1 MKLNTTKRYYA
12 MLAVLLLTV
21 VASFADTARVDSMLA
36 AYDKASV
43 HSTRL
48 RVANQFFALLEAD
61 DFLDEHLTFGAD
73 VHPDTLN
80 EQLYYWAA
88 EYYYDAQQYAAA
100 LDYGFRALPL
110 CEAGHNTTMLCDCQ
124 NLVAITYIRLGDSP
138 NAARYAKQC
147 YATAQQLD
155 DPDALSSVLNTLAA
169 IYIGA
174 NLPREAEQYVLRG
187 IDYCR
192 QAGNQGRLGILY
204 GMASEA
210 YHAMGQQEK
219 ALDYAQQALAIEQQL
234 GRKDKEAIRLT
245 QMAEALTGLARFDEA
260 REALQRAIPQLQQD
274 QNYHSL
280 GIACNKMGEL
290 LLNDRNPSEALQYF
304 TVAQQIF
311 SQVGD
316 PYNEVHAQ
324 LGLYN
329 CLKDSAPQEAMP
341 HLERYNA
348 LRDTIYAREV
358 ADSMAMMG
366 ARLGNDQLR
375 MEKDAARSHARNI
388 LYVSCVIVGL
398 LLVALVLLY
407 VVLHQRT
414 RRFERQFNEMS
425 GNIDLPNEQIRL
437 SADDVAPEADDAT
450 ATAAAAA
457 EPKPVSAA
465 DREFIERVNALA
477 FRQIE
482 EGRIDVAAIASEMC
496 MSMTAFRRR
505 FTTLVGD
512 RPQAYIIRLR
522 MERARQLFCEH
533 PELNI
538 SEVAMKCGFDDKSN
552 FTRAFKNV
560 YGQTPSDYVR
570 QTKKSSGLSPN
581 T

>member
-1 MKLNTTKRYYA
+1 MRLLRFIISAISLCFLSLVAIHADDAAVKKLLDVYDRS
-12 MLAVLLLTV
+12 AV
-21 VASFADTARVDSMLA
+21 A
-36 AYDKASV
+36 AE
-43 HSTRL
+43 RL
-48 RVANQFFALLEAD
+48 SVANQFFSILLAD
-61 DFLDEHLTFGAD
+61 DFLEQPLSFSPAT
-73 VHPDTLN
+73 HPDTLSQ
-80 EQLYYWAA
+80 QLYYWAA
-88 EYYYDAQQYAAA
+88 EYFYDTQ
-100 LDYGFRALPL
+100 DYERALNYGLRAEPL
-110 CEAGHNTTMLCDCQ
+110 CEAGGITPLLSDCL
-124 NLVAITYIRLGDSP
+124 NLIAITYIRLGDSP
-138 NAARYAKQC
+138 NAARYAKLC
-147 YATAQQLD
+147 YQTAQKLG
-155 DPDALSSVLNTLAA
+155 DPDALSSVLNTLAG

-174 NLPREAEQYVLRG
+174 NLPKEAEQYVLRG

-192 QAGNQGRLGILY
+192 QAGNQGRLSILY

-210 YHAMGQQEK
+210 YHAMGQQER
-219 ALDYAQQALAIEQQL
+219 ALDYARQGLAIEQQL

-260 REALQRAIPQLQQD
+260 REALEKAIPQLQKD
-274 QNYHSL
+274 QNYQSL

-290 LLNDRNPSEALQYF
+290 LLNDHKPQQAVQYF
-304 TVAQQIF
+304 EVARQIF
-311 SQVGD
+311 SQTGD

-329 CLKDSAPQEAMP
+329 SLKDSLPQEAMP

-366 ARLGNDQLR
+366 AQLGNDQLR
-375 MEKDAARSHARNI
+375 QEKDAAHSRARTI
-388 LYVSCVIVGL
+388 LYVSVVVVGL
-398 LLVALVLLY
+398 LLVALILLY

-425 GNIDLPNEQIRL
+425 LSLDLKAVDDEDDA
-437 SADDVAPEADDAT
+437 SDVALPDDEAAPSGPLSEADSQF
-450 ATAAAAA
+450 
-457 EPKPVSAA
+457 V
-465 DREFIERVNALA
+465 ERVNALA

-482 EGRIDVAAIASEMC
+482 EGRIDVAAIASEMA

-505 FTTLVGD
+505 FTALLGD

-522 MERARQLFCEH
+522 MERARQLFDEH

-538 SEVAMKCGFDDKSN
+538 SEVAVKCGFDDKSN
-552 FTRAFKNV
+552 FTRAFKHV

-570 QTKKSSGLSPN
+570 RQK
-581 T
+581 